1 MSSMVVHRLPAPEL
15 RHAITAYHGFVSDEP
30 PKRRLEGP
38 GADVVMILSFDHD
51 WRIDGERRVSFAGGL
66 RLDQVVTEH
75 DGGMHGL
82 QVSLAPWAAHMLLRV
97 PLHELAGTSVPL
109 EELLPGDL
117 AGRVGAESNWE
128 SRFAALDRHL
138 GRRLGEAPRPDPGP
152 VFAWELLRAT
162 HGSVRIGRLTEE
174 LGWSRKRLAV
184 SFREHIGLTPKAA
197 ARLLRFERAR
207 SLAGTMSWG
216 ELAFACGFADQ
227 SHLIAEFKAFTGATP
242 ETFLQDETATAA

>member
-1 MSSMVVHRLPAPEL
+1 MVVSRRPAPPL
-15 RHAITAYHGFVSDEP
+15 RRAITTYHGFRSDEP
-30 PKRRLEGP
+30 PTRRHEGP
-38 GADVVMILSFDHD
+38 GSDVVLILTFDHN

-109 EELLPGDL
+109 EELCPADL
-117 AGRVGAESNWE
+117 TERIGAEPSWDA
-128 SRFAALDRHL
+128 RFAALDREL
-138 GRRLGEAPRPDPGP
+138 GRRLAAASPADES
-152 VFAWELLRAT
+152 VIFAWERLRAT
-162 HGSVRIGRLTEE
+162 HGTARVGSLASE
-174 LGWSRKRLAV
+174 LGWSRKRLAAR
-184 SFREHIGLTPKAA
+184 FREQIGLTPKAA

-227 SHLIAEFKAFTGATP
+227 PHLIAEFKAFSGATP
-242 ETFLQDETATAA
+242 ETFLQDTATRAA

>member
-1 MSSMVVHRLPAPEL
+1 MVVRRLPAPEL
-15 RHAITAYHGFVSDEP
+15 RRAITAYHGFRSDEP
-30 PKRRLEGP
+30 PTRRREGP
-38 GADVVMILSFDHD
+38 GADVVLILTFEHE
-51 WRIDGERRVSFAGGL
+51 WRIDGERRASFAGGL

-117 AGRVGAESNWE
+117 TERVGAQQAWDT
-128 SRFAALDRHL
+128 RFAALDREL
-138 GRRLGEAPRPDPGP
+138 TRRLAGARLPDPG
-152 VFAWELLRAT
+152 VLFAWERLLAT
-162 HGSVRIGRLTEE
+162 HGTARVGALATE
-174 LGWSRKRLAV
+174 LGWSRKRLSAR
-184 SFREHIGLTPKAA
+184 FREQIGLTPKAA

-207 SLAGTMSWG
+207 TLAGTMSWG

-227 SHLIAEFKAFTGATP
+227 PHLIAEFRAFTGLTP
-242 ETFLQDETATAA
+242 ETFLQDSAVRAA